1 MQKCPNIVLSNYVS
15 PNYAQITTVSYKT
28 GLATLILL
36 ISAPGV
42 INDETSENMYCEYVL
57 ALKRSCSFRY

>member
-1 MQKCPNIVLSNYVS
+1 MSKYCTVKQRKPKLRPNS
-15 PNYAQITTVSYKT
+15 TVSYKT
-28 GLATLILL
+28 GLATLMLL

>member
-1 MQKCPNIVLSNYVS
+1 MQKCPNIVLSNNVS
-15 PNYAQITTVSYKT
+15 PNYGRPNSTVSYKT
-28 GLATLILL
+28 GLATLMLL

-57 ALKRSCSFRY
+57 AL